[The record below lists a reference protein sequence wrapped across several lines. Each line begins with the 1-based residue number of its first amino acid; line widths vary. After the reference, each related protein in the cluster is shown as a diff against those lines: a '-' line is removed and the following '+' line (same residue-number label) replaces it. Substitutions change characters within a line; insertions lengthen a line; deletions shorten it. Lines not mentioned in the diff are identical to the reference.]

1 MKVKG
6 KTSRLNGDKLLL
18 SSTVI
23 ARLASAS
30 GERFDAD
37 GESCVSTA
45 LSLRQHVTRRLGRVQ
60 HNRRKEL
67 PDMLPQARG
76 RPCFPYRGHASGEG
90 MFNLLTVVLPRR
102 KVIFAEML
110 QDCHDLE
117 VGSPIFERLRLP
129 TTAMRRRND
138 RSNTSTTCG
147 ICESIFRFQVISSL
161 IDNEGMTGILS
172 RGASGRQALL
182 ASHDTH
188 DVNCRLGGL
197 RRCAAGKERWR

>member
-1 MKVKG
+1 MRLRFRYAS
-6 KTSRLNGDKLLL
+6 TSRGG
-18 SSTVI
+18 SAGCSTT
-23 ARLASAS
+23 
-30 GERFDAD
+30 DAK
-37 GESCVSTA
+37 SCPICCPN
-45 LSLRQHVTRRLGRVQ
+45 HV
-60 HNRRKEL
+60 
-67 PDMLPQARG
+67 G

-147 ICESIFRFQVISSL
+147 I
-161 IDNEGMTGILS
+161 
-172 RGASGRQALL
+172 
-182 ASHDTH
+182 
-188 DVNCRLGGL
+188 
-197 RRCAAGKERWR
+197 